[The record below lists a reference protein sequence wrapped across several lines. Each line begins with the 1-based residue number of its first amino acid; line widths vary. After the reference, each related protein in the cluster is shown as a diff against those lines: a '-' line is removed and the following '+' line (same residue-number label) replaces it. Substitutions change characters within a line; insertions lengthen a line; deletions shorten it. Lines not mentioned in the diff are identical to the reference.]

1 MKKRICGILV
11 ATQLTGV
18 WLAAAAG
25 TDRANPAIAVSR
37 RTLDF
42 APLGVGKSRNLT
54 FTVQNVGAGILTG
67 EAKVSGPFSVI
78 GGSPYVLGSSESQV
92 ITVRYL
98 PKAAGMN
105 VTVLV
110 LTGGGGA
117 SVTVAGSAFPA
128 QPAAPAPPGNLRV
141 LAGR

>member
-11 ATQLTGV
+11 ATQLMGM

-25 TDRANPAIAVSR
+25 TGPANAAIAVSQ

-42 APLGVGKSRNLT
+42 APIGVGKSRNLS

-67 EAKVSGPFSVI
+67 EAKVSGPFSVV
-78 GGSPYVLGSSESQV
+78 GGSPYVLGSSQSQV
-92 ITVRYL
+92 ITVKYL
-98 PKAAGMN
+98 PKAAGMT
-105 VTVLV
+105 VTGVI

-117 SVTVAGSAFPA
+117 RVTVAGSAFPDRSG
-128 QPAAPAPPGNLRV
+128 APAPPTNLRV
-141 LAGR
+141 LARR